1 MKYIISLLVGLT
13 CGVAMFAAV
22 FYLNPFVGQA
32 RLSPL
37 AVSDAEMSSLSY
49 SAVVTDSILFTN
61 DGESISRPYPNK
73 IAELWEPAVT
83 DTHVL
88 VTSLTDSRGMP
99 AGIGIKM
106 SSPSEKSRLFKS
118 EIFVNSVWH
127 LYLPERGTLAIDQ
140 TESYWAYLRDIVIPA
155 WRSSSDSWRGSW
167 SRIMTVGPG
176 ALGLARVTG
185 LGGEFDG
192 LQSEAVESLNARAY
206 SVLQGPVS
214 MTGMLNIAIS
224 DESALLEEYV
234 SAE

>member
-1 MKYIISLLVGLT
+1 MKYVISMLIGLI
-13 CGVAMFAAV
+13 CGLALFVAG

-32 RLSPL
+32 KLSPL
-37 AVSDAEMSSLSY
+37 AVSNAKMSSLSY
-49 SAVVTDSILFTN
+49 SSVAADSILFTN

-73 IAELWEPAVT
+73 VAELWEPAIK
-83 DTHVL
+83 DSQVL

-106 SSPSEKSRLFKS
+106 SSPSEKSRLFNS

-127 LYLPERGTLAIDQ
+127 LYLPGRGTLAIDQ
-140 TESYWAYLRDIVIPA
+140 TESFWAYLRDIVIPA

-167 SRIMTVGPG
+167 SRVMTVGPG
-176 ALGLARVTG
+176 SLGTARVTG

-214 MTGMLNIAIS
+214 MTGTLNIAIS
-224 DESALLEEYV
+224 DESALLEEVV